1 MSRRRITSRACNRVV
16 SSKCSCIQVS
26 IKETLYSS
34 ILMKLIKTKEIVIT
48 PLLFGIIFSVLISSS
63 INNNQQ
69 VIAQQQQQQQQSP
82 EEIQNEILRGNL
94 DIEEGDGTT
103 TTTTTESSVQSLVED
118 NLLVYESPAY
128 GIRTQY
134 PDGWEIIIQSTSPS
148 SISLRFNS
156 PQENDTDVFREN
168 VVFEINTISNN
179 TALSNFT
186 SAALASY
193 LEAYPDFE
201 LIDLSS
207 TNLTSAAIP
216 AYKLAASRTQDG
228 LDFMQIFAI
237 KEDKVYTILYSA
249 ERTRYSTFLPIVEE
263 MIDSLEVTYS
273 SYV

>member
-1 MSRRRITSRACNRVV
+1 MLLLLKPIKN
-16 SSKCSCIQVS
+16 CSFIQVS

-48 PLLFGIIFSVLISSS
+48 PLLFGIIFSLLISSS

-94 DIEEGDGTT
+94 DIEGDDSDTT
-103 TTTTTESSVQSLVED
+103 TTAESSVQSLVED
-118 NLLVYESPAY
+118 NNLLVYESPAY

-148 SISLRFNS
+148 SISLRFSS

-186 SAALASY
+186 TATLISY
-193 LEAYPDFE
+193 LEAYPDLEFNE
-201 LIDLSS
+201 LSS
-207 TNLTSAAIP
+207 TNLTSTAIP

-263 MIDSLEVTYS
+263 MIDSFEVR
-273 SYV
+273 

>member
-1 MSRRRITSRACNRVV
+1 
-16 SSKCSCIQVS
+16 
-26 IKETLYSS
+26 
-34 ILMKLIKTKEIVIT
+34 MKLVKTKEIVIT
-48 PLLFGIIFSVLISSS
+48 PLLFGIIFSVLISNS
-63 INNNQQ
+63 IINNQQ
-69 VIAQQQQQQQQSP
+69 AIAQQQSP

-94 DIEEGDGTT
+94 DIEEGDDSDTT
-103 TTTTTESSVQSLVED
+103 TTAESSVQSLVED

-156 PQENDTDVFREN
+156 PPENDTDVFREN

-193 LEAYPDFE
+193 LESYSDFE
-201 LIDLSS
+201 LIDLSP
-207 TNLTSAAIP
+207 TNLTNDAIP

-249 ERTRYSTFLPIVEE
+249 ESTRYSTFLPVIEE
-263 MIDSLEVTYS
+263 MINSLEVTYS